1 MAGPGP
7 GPGRQLQG
15 GLDLLLAADVVVAR
29 RLLVCAAALL
39 LMMMLAVSAD
49 DLTTIPSSFSS
60 SHYGVGMGS
69 AAAAQ
74 LHHIP
79 ADGAGVAHEFLE
91 AHNQLRAKYGVP
103 PLRWSSKLA
112 KYARRWSSLRRF
124 DCVMMHSP
132 SSPYGEN
139 VFWGTGSDWR
149 AADAVRSWASERSY
163 FHWRAQACHPGQVCG
178 HFTQLVWNDTEMVGC
193 GRSECFAGG
202 VFITCS
208 YDPPGNWKGEVPLT

>member
-1 MAGPGP
+1 
-7 GPGRQLQG
+7 
-15 GLDLLLAADVVVAR
+15 
-29 RLLVCAAALL
+29 
-39 LMMMLAVSAD
+39 MMLCTAASANPD
-49 DLTTIPSSFSS
+49 EGSPPPPLHNRLVPSSQ
-60 SHYGVGMGS
+60 SHYGT
-69 AAAAQ
+69 AAE
-74 LHHIP
+74 HHIP
-79 ADGAGVAHEFLE
+79 AEGAGVAHEFLE
-91 AHNQLRAKYGVP
+91 AHNQLRAKYDVP

-149 AADAVRSWASERSY
+149 AADAVRSWASEGSY
-163 FHWRAQACHPGQVCG
+163 FDWRAQACHPGQVCG
-178 HFTQLVWNDTEMVGC
+178 HFTQLVWNDTQYVGC
-193 GRSECFAGG
+193 GRSECFTGG